1 VYAGN
6 EKLFDLFSQ
15 WVDLMEAYATQAAI
29 AIQNAQLSAQLRD
42 ERNHFIDSEEKV
54 RQACPLRWLR
64 APGACPQIKT
74 PP

>member
-42 ERNHFIDSEEKV
+42 KRTTLSTARKRCGTSWRVIAV
-54 RQACPLRWLR
+54 VQ
-64 APGACPQIKT
+64 
-74 PP
+74 